1 MTMVVVM
8 VVGGVRKGE
17 GWERERF
24 PEQSVK
30 VNRDDT
36 AVAVKT
42 PI

>member
-1 MTMVVVM
+1 MVVV
-8 VVGGVRKGE
+8 VVRNGE
-17 GWERERF
+17 GWETESF

-36 AVAVKT
+36 VVAVKT

>member
-1 MTMVVVM
+1 MLVVV
-8 VVGGVRKGE
+8 VVVRKGE